1 MDDDVSD
8 VDAVVTFEHADSFVG
23 LAWVHCIRA
32 GYDAFPLDTYRD
44 AGTAL
49 TNSTGIHGAAV
60 GETALGMML
69 SLARRL
75 HDYRDAQREREWAP
89 PTWDTPFTLRD
100 ERLTVVGL
108 GTLGRGIA
116 RCADG
121 IGMRVDGVR
130 RTPTRTP
137 HARTVYTPDRLH
149 DAVADAR
156 FVAVATPLT
165 EATRRLVDAGVFEA
179 MRDDAYL
186 VNVARGPVVDEDALI
201 DALAAG
207 ELAGAGLD
215 VFREEPLPASS
226 PLWDLDDVLVTPHAS
241 SLHRAYHEDIADLV
255 RANLRNR
262 NAGADLLNRVV

>member
-1 MDDDVSD
+1 
-8 VDAVVTFEHADSFVG
+8 
-23 LAWVHCIRA
+23 
-32 GYDAFPLDTYRD
+32 
-44 AGTAL
+44 
-49 TNSTGIHGAAV
+49 
-60 GETALGMML
+60 
-69 SLARRL
+69 
-75 HDYRDAQREREWAP
+75 
-89 PTWDTPFTLRD
+89 
-100 ERLTVVGL
+100 
-108 GTLGRGIA
+108 
-116 RCADG
+116 
-121 IGMRVDGVR
+121 
-130 RTPTRTP
+130 
-137 HARTVYTPDRLH
+137 
-149 DAVADAR
+149 R